1 MNLQPVLKDENV
13 VLKPL
18 SIDDFEKLYQV
29 ARDPEVWAMHPNKE
43 RYKRPVF
50 QNFFEGALASK
61 GAFLVVDRKTQEV
74 LGSTRFYE
82 FNPDTKSV
90 LIGYTFY
97 GTKWWGKNINSTV
110 KKLMLDYIF
119 REVDQVIFHVG
130 KDNVRSVKA
139 MTKLGAENTGEEEI
153 AYYGEDSRTNIVFRI
168 RKNDWLRK

>member
-13 VLKPL
+13 LLKPL

-119 REVDQVIFHVG
+119 HEVDQVIFHVG
-130 KDNVRSVKA
+130 KDNLRSVKA

>member
-13 VLKPL
+13 LLKPL

-50 QNFFEGALASK
+50 QNFFEAALASK

>member
-29 ARDPEVWAMHPNKE
+29 AGDPEVWAMHPNKE

-119 REVDQVIFHVG
+119 QEVDQVIFHVG

>member
-13 VLKPL
+13 LLKPL

-119 REVDQVIFHVG
+119 QEVDQVIFHVG
-130 KDNVRSVKA
+130 KDNLRSVKA